1 MYYAI
6 MGLDVKDSLDR
17 RLTVRPQ
24 HLARLDEL
32 KQQGRLLLAGP
43 LPAIDC
49 EDPGPAGFTGSLII
63 AEFESLQVAKTWAQA
78 DPYVE
83 AGVFQELVVKPF
95 KKVLP

>member
-6 MGLDVKDSLDR
+6 MGQDVKNSLDK
-17 RLTVRPQ
+17 RLSVRPQ
-24 HLARLDEL
+24 HLARLEEL

-43 LPAIDC
+43 LPAIDS

-63 AEFESLQVAKTWAQA
+63 AEFESLQAAHSWAQS
-78 DPYVE
+78 DPYVK
-83 AGVFQELVVKPF
+83 AGVFEDVLVRPF